1 MISRFINK
9 KYSSKDFKMSLE
21 SYYTYDGFDMPILCI
36 KYEIMR
42 HICKSKYDSFVIKI
56 IPPGTKEIALC
67 GSGIEGCCA
76 ADYCFEYVKKG
87 WFSFDM
93 KITFPN
99 KKEIVDSIIYN
110 LGEMTN
116 HGPWAYT
123 SIETVCVN
131 PDYASLD

>member
-1 MISRFINK
+1 
-9 KYSSKDFKMSLE
+9 MSLE
-21 SYYTYDGFDMPILCI
+21 SYYLYDAFDIPILCI

-42 HICKSKYDSFVIKI
+42 HIRKSKYDSFVIKT

-76 ADYCFEYVKKG
+76 ADYCFEYVKNG
-87 WFSFDM
+87 LFSFDM
-93 KITFPN
+93 KITFPS
-99 KKEIVDSIIYN
+99 KKETVVSITKYF
-110 LGEMTN
+110 GEMTN
-116 HGPWAYT
+116 RGPWAYT

>member
-21 SYYTYDGFDMPILCI
+21 SYYTYDGFDFPILCI

-42 HICKSKYDSFVIKI
+42 HIREK
-56 IPPGTKEIALC
+56 IALC

-76 ADYCFEYVKKG
+76 ADYCF
-87 WFSFDM
+87 D
-93 KITFPN
+93 ITKYFG
-99 KKEIVDSIIYN
+99 EI
-110 LGEMTN
+110 TN
-116 HGPWAYT
+116 RGPWSYT
-123 SIETVCVN
+123 SIETLCVD